1 MGPIDAYKRGHIPGS
16 MGLNRDYFKDPDNRV
31 LVMGPDQFA
40 KAMARWASA
49 TNTTSSPTTTGAA
62 STPAGSGGSMRMHG
76 HEKVRVLN
84 GGWNKWM
91 SEGRPVEAVPLS
103 LYHSGKPMS
112 PHGPAT
118 FTSNVLSEYKCTLDQ
133 LMEGLNQPE
142 WVTLDSP
149 HRRRVHGRPDPG
161 QQAGR
166 SHTRHHP
173 HRVDKSRHR
182 RRVQDFPAP
191 CGAKT
196 ALRIGGD
203 HSREEGS
210 HLLTRR
216 NTCGARNVCP
226 PAPGLRE
233 RQQLRRFNG
242 RVGQPRRHPYSNL
255 GPTTY
260 FRLAV
265 V

>member
-1 MGPIDAYKRGHIPGS
+1 
-16 MGLNRDYFKDPDNRV
+16 
-31 LVMGPDQFA
+31 MGPDQFA
-40 KAMARWASA
+40 EAMSA
-49 TNTTSSPTTTGAA
+49 VGIGDEHNVISYDDWGGLY
-62 STPAGSGGSMRMHG
+62 AGRLWWLLRMHG

-84 GGWNKWM
+84 GGWNKWI

-118 FTSNVLSEYKCTLDQ
+118 FSSNLMPEYNCTLDQ
-133 LMEGLNQPE
+133 LKERLNQPE
-142 WVTLDSP
+142 WVTLDVRTDAEYTGALTRGNKRGG
-149 HRRRVHGRPDPG
+149 HIPD
-161 QQAGR
+161 
-166 SHTRHHP
+166 THP

-203 HSREEGS
+203 HSGEEGS

-226 PAPGLRE
+226 PAPRLRE
-233 RQQLRRFNG
+233 CQQLRRLNG
-242 RVGQPRRHPYSNL
+242 
-255 GPTTY
+255 
-260 FRLAV
+260 
-265 V
+265 